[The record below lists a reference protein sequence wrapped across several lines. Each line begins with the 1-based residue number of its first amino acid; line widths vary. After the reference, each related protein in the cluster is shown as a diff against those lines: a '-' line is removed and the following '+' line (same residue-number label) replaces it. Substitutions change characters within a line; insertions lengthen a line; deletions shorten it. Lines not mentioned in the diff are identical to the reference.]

1 MSPLFVIPLLVMSQM
16 LDATSTLLVTHVL
29 AFPVDVEGNPL
40 MRYLLAE
47 PISFLLVKLFG
58 ALLASLLILFAQ
70 KKRPKAA
77 KGVLFLTVSLG
88 IVAAVLNSYS
98 IVSLYTGL

>member
-1 MSPLFVIPLLVMSQM
+1 MSALLVIPLLVFSQLM
-16 LDATSTLLVTHVL
+16 DAASTLLITRVL

-47 PISFLLVKLFG
+47 PTSFILVKLFG

-70 KKRPKAA
+70 KKRPKAS
-77 KGVLFLTVSLG
+77 KMVLLITVSVG

-98 IVSLYTGL
+98 IVSFYSAV